1 MKTQR
6 RPAPFA
12 LATFALGAI
21 LLHARA
27 VLGDDD
33 DPPPSPPPRPRRASF
48 PLRASPGDAAGT
60 VSLVWTP
67 PATPRLLPADDAASE
82 TDPSVVPPGLAA
94 FKAAARDAS
103 AGARFDIFAGA
114 CVEGDPRRDG
124 FDARLHAYAP
134 PIAPCA
140 PATTLVAEAS
150 DTNTAVV
157 DGLTPGA
164 TYAFRVA
171 VRAIREEAEEGKG
184 EEDKEEDKEGGD
196 ADEEAWSAAA
206 TATAPPAADDASPTL
221 DDEDASVPNLRL
233 SDPELDFCAATV
245 GSFPAGAMLLDGSEI
260 FAESASGCCLEC
272 SRTLGCNAWAHCGD
286 DDATTTTTTTR
297 RARPRAR
304 AGSAG

>member
-1 MKTQR
+1 MTTRR

-33 DPPPSPPPRPRRASF
+33 QSPPPSPPPRRRRASF

-67 PATPRLLPADDAASE
+67 PATPRVLPADDAASDA
-82 TDPSVVPPGLAA
+82 DPSVVPPGLAA

-184 EEDKEEDKEGGD
+184 EKEE
-196 ADEEAWSAAA
+196 EEEKK
-206 TATAPPAADDASPTL
+206 TPTPTRRRRGPPPPPPRRPRRRTTRHRPSTMRTRP
-221 DDEDASVPNLRL
+221 
-233 SDPELDFCAATV
+233 
-245 GSFPAGAMLLDGSEI
+245 
-260 FAESASGCCLEC
+260 
-272 SRTLGCNAWAHCGD
+272 SRTS
-286 DDATTTTTTTR
+286 R
-297 RARPRAR
+297 
-304 AGSAG
+304 

>member
-1 MKTQR
+1 M
-6 RPAPFA
+6 
-12 LATFALGAI
+12 
-21 LLHARA
+21 
-27 VLGDDD
+27 D
-33 DPPPSPPPRPRRASF
+33 
-48 PLRASPGDAAGT
+48 
-60 VSLVWTP
+60 P
-67 PATPRLLPADDAASE
+67 PATPRVLPADDAASG

-184 EEDKEEDKEGGD
+184 EKEEEEKKKTKEE
-196 ADEEAWSAAA
+196 DEEAWSAAA
-206 TATAPPAADDASPTL
+206 TATATPAADDASPTL
-221 DDEDASVPNLRL
+221 RDENASVPNLTL
-233 SDPELDFCAATV
+233 SDPELGFCAAAV
-245 GSFPAGAMLLDGSEI
+245 GTFPAGAILLDGSEI

-272 SRTLGCNAWAHCGD
+272 SRTLGCNAWAHCGGDDDDDDDD
-286 DDATTTTTTTR
+286 DDATCAAAGARGQCWLMNVPPSEAETGRTTGRTTGRRTKTQTR
-297 RARPRAR
+297 RVRSRSRVGRA
-304 AGSAG
+304 A